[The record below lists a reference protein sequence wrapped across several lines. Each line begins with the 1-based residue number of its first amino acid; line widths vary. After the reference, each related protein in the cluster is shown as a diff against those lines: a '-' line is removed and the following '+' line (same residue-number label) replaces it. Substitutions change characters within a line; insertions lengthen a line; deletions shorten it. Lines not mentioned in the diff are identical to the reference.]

1 MAGEWVQ
8 SKSRRRL
15 GRSTASGS
23 GPFASGRESCLN
35 AVDTALGAGR
45 TTDLSPEGRGTGGT
59 GQTLAWS
66 GRDGGFAV
74 GGGVARTKY
83 GVF

>member
-1 MAGEWVQ
+1 MRGDVERTAVQLSWEWI
-8 SKSRRRL
+8 
-15 GRSTASGS
+15 
-23 GPFASGRESCLN
+23 FAAGRESCLN

-66 GRDGGFAV
+66 GGTGDLRSGA
-74 GGGVARTKY
+74 A
-83 GVF
+83 